1 MIEIEVD
8 CNCDTLTIKSPSYKE
23 PFEFD
28 VKYPTQVLKVLE
40 ETINLISE
48 DREALGV
55 TLHKIDEDNRT
66 TIGEW

>member
-8 CNCDTLTIKSPSYKE
+8 CNSDNLTIKSPSYRK

-28 VKYPTQVLKVLE
+28 VKYPTQILKVLE
-40 ETINLISE
+40 EVINLISE
-48 DREALGV
+48 DRE
-55 TLHKIDEDNRT
+55 TLDIILTKVDEDTRT